1 MSAFTQ
7 QRISSEVSILS
18 GSLLFQWE
26 ECELNNHSLI
36 ADEEGRREKITIE
49 DQQVSGENG
58 RKKTTNIGNNGID
71 NDDDDNDGG
80 DKDGKKTSYTRQD
93 TNISYSV
100 KRIPALVKRDFV
112 GLAVIGHEPLW
123 SRGYPLISPIWC
135 SPVFEP

>member
-36 ADEEGRREKITIE
+36 ADEEGRRENITI
-49 DQQVSGENG
+49 DQQGSGENG

-93 TNISYSV
+93 TNISYSG
-100 KRIPALVKRDFV
+100 KRIPAFVKSSI
-112 GLAVIGHEPLW
+112 IG
-123 SRGYPLISPIWC
+123 
-135 SPVFEP
+135 